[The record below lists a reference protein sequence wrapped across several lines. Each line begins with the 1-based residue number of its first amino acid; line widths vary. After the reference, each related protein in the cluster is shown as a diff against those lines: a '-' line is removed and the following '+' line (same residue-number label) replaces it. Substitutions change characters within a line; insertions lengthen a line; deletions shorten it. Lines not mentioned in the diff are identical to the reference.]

1 MVERALLTLPN
12 TDAKARAEFATWDE
26 ELSGGFAPCTA
37 SDFREMAALEKRLFG
52 KKAFSFREQD
62 LECRG
67 QGN

>member
-1 MVERALLTLPN
+1 
-12 TDAKARAEFATWDE
+12 
-26 ELSGGFAPCTA
+26 
-37 SDFREMAALEKRLFG
+37 MAALEKRLFG